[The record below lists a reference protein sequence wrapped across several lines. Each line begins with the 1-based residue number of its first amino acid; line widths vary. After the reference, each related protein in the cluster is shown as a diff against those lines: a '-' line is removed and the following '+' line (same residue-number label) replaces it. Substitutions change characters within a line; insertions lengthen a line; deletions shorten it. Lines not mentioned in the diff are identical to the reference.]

1 MIVNAI
7 LDKVFRRA
15 TFRSSKVINKGI
27 NMTNKGINMY
37 QITVK
42 DKQGNSCI
50 YHNFPE
56 DSINKLNEL
65 LINDSKVLHI
75 KDNFY
80 FTDNLA
86 SITVLKEQH
95 GNTDY

>member
-1 MIVNAI
+1 
-7 LDKVFRRA
+7 
-15 TFRSSKVINKGI
+15 
-27 NMTNKGINMY
+27 MY

-56 DSINKLNEL
+56 DGTNKLNDVVMSE
-65 LINDSKVLHI
+65 SKVLSI
-75 KDNFY
+75 RGTLY

>member
-1 MIVNAI
+1 MVNAI

-50 YHNFPE
+50 YHNFSE
-56 DSINKLNEL
+56 YRINEL
-65 LINDSKVLHI
+65 TEVVMSDTKVLRI
-75 KDNFY
+75 QGAFY

>member
-1 MIVNAI
+1 
-7 LDKVFRRA
+7 
-15 TFRSSKVINKGI
+15 
-27 NMTNKGINMY
+27 MY

-75 KDNFY
+75 QDNFY

>member
-1 MIVNAI
+1 
-7 LDKVFRRA
+7 
-15 TFRSSKVINKGI
+15 
-27 NMTNKGINMY
+27 MY

-50 YHNFPE
+50 YHGITE
-56 DSINKLNEL
+56 VDLQKVNEVVMS
-65 LINDSKVLHI
+65 DTKVLRI
-75 KDNFY
+75 QGTFY
-80 FTDNLA
+80 FKDNLA